1 MGLRSDSVAVPGEAD
16 MSVLLCGLN
25 LNKNE
30 DTTMIIAE
38 IGHAKFALDSIES
51 AEALLRILGNATKIS
66 EAYIGERCER
76 IAYKD
81 PSDTAFEISIKGEVE
96 LLEYSEAMERK
107 AAEKREAA

>member
-25 LNKNE
+25 LNENE

-38 IGHAKFALDSIES
+38 IGHTKFALDSIES
-51 AEALLRILGNATKIS
+51 AEALLRILSNATQIS